1 MRRSQTLLA
10 VLSVGLGVAS
20 FATVVSLDAWQ
31 RRQIRELSVEFA
43 PNVLVVRRAEP
54 WPKDIEFVPDTGY
67 DLTFEEAQE
76 FAAVSGVLKVAFQG
90 SAPRPLGGK
99 LSVQRVPV
107 SESLFGVLGL
117 QFAGGEPFGEE
128 ARLFDLPFVVL
139 GSTLAE
145 ELFGSADAAVG
156 QITDL
161 GSPGITLR
169 VEGVLK
175 PVPAGVTEYQYLN
188 AAALVPNSP
197 SYPYNPITGRPFGSR
212 VFVRYEPG
220 AKELAS
226 RGVQDVLRTLPTGNV
241 QEVLSSEEWL
251 ASQRLFRN
259 KVADE
264 LTRGSGWVVLLA
276 LVATLGNLMN
286 TLGLRAADRARMLAV
301 RRALGATRLRIL
313 AEVALDGAVIG
324 GAGTLLGLALWP
336 VLARLVNVAEDARH
350 FTPEALLLASGAG
363 LAVTLLAL
371 AVPSVWLLRL
381 PIYRAL
387 REELAP
393 PVWEGVALT
402 GMAAGVLALVV
413 ATAIASGAGRWFQ
426 QRLAEIGA
434 DRVVITT
441 IGGPPDRLLSAKAP
455 PPFDE
460 ADVAAIKQVPGVLGV
475 AVDVMDPFVMLV
487 RGSTTTSGEPLDFE
501 PVGDKRVYGPFF
513 DIYPMSIEYGRAPA
527 ARVELVVGSA
537 AAERAYPGVP
547 LADVVGRP
555 MVLAQQAGRRPV
567 NEESFTIVGI
577 LAAGSWDSF
586 GDLISED
593 IVRLARPEDPPI
605 TSSTGRNMHVEV
617 DLTADYE
624 TVLAGIRA
632 AVDERH
638 DGYAPAAVHEPAG
651 DLRQVRATMTSVGRA
666 WLTMAWISLIVGG
679 VGLASIVIV
688 RLVKSRSEL
697 ALKRALGATQARVA
711 RISLAMALRIASYA
725 AVVGLLAGGVVNY
738 WVTTLAPWGFAWPWR
753 EAVSAVAV
761 ALLVALL
768 AVILPIA
775 SFSSTQPWAVLKE
788 E

>member
-10 VLSVGLGVAS
+10 VLSVALGVAA

-31 RRQIRELSVEFA
+31 RWQIHELSVEFA
-43 PNVLVVRRAEP
+43 SDVLVVRVVSA
-54 WPKDIEFVPDTGY
+54 WPEDVERVQGQGY
-67 DLTFEEAQE
+67 DLTFEEAQK
-76 FAAVSGVLKVAFQG
+76 FASAPGVVEVAFQG
-90 SAPRPLGGK
+90 STGRPLGGK
-99 LSVQRVPV
+99 FSAQRVPV
-107 SESLFGVLGL
+107 SESIFSVLGL
-117 QFAGGEPFGEE
+117 KFAGGEPFGEE

-145 ELFGSADAAVG
+145 ELFGSVSAAVG

-161 GSPGITLR
+161 GSPGTTLR
-169 VEGVLK
+169 VEGVLE
-175 PVPAGVTEYQYLN
+175 PIPAGVAEYQYLN
-188 AAALVPNSP
+188 AAALVPNSS
-197 SYPYNPITGRPFGSR
+197 SYPYNPITGRPAGSR
-212 VFVRYEPG
+212 VFIRYEPG
-220 AKELAS
+220 AEELARS
-226 RGVQDVLRTLPTGNV
+226 GVQEALRTLPTGNV
-241 QEVLSSEEWL
+241 QEVLSSEQWL

-276 LVATLGNLMN
+276 LIATLGNLMN

-313 AEVALDGAVIG
+313 AEVVLDGAVIG

-336 VLARLVNVAEDARH
+336 VLARLVNLAEDARH
-350 FTPEALLLASGAG
+350 FTPEAVLLAGGAG

-371 AVPSVWLLRL
+371 VVPSVWLLRL

-413 ATAIASGAGRWFQ
+413 ATSIASGAGRWFQ
-426 QRLAEIGA
+426 ERLAEIGA
-434 DRVVITT
+434 DRVVMTT

-460 ADVAAIKQVPGVLGV
+460 ADVAAIERVPGVLGV
-475 AVDVMDPFVMLV
+475 AVAVMDPFVVLV
-487 RGSTTTSGEPLDFE
+487 KGSTAPDGEPPDFE
-501 PVGDKRVYGPFF
+501 PVGATRVYGPFF
-513 DIYPMSIEYGRAPA
+513 DIYPMPMEYGRAPA
-527 ARVELVVGSA
+527 ALDEVVIGPA

-555 MVLAQQAGRRPV
+555 LVLAQQAGRRPV
-567 NEESFTIVGI
+567 NEESMTIVGI
-577 LAAGSWDSF
+577 LAAGGWDSF
-586 GDLISED
+586 GDLINED

-605 TSSTGRNMHVEV
+605 TSSTGRNMHIKI

-632 AVDERH
+632 AVEERH

-666 WLTMAWISLIVGG
+666 WLTMAWISLVVGG

-711 RISLAMALRIASYA
+711 RISLAMALRIAAYA

-738 WVTTLAPWGFAWPWR
+738 WVTTLAPWDFVWPWR
-753 EAVSAVAV
+753 EAVDSVAV
-761 ALLVALL
+761 ALAVAVL
-768 AVILPIA
+768 AVILPVV
-775 SFSSTQPWAVLKE
+775 SFSRAQPWAVLKE